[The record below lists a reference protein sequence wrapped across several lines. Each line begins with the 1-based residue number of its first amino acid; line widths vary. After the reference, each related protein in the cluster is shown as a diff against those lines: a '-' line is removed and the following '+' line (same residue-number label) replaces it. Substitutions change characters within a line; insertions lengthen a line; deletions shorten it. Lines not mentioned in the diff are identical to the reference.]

1 MGITHGYRYRRISYL
16 QHFMVRPTLATLR
29 SVNALSKLPV
39 HELEALLPVVRW
51 CYCEAGGVIPNAY
64 TEQGAVLFILSGY
77 VKLVRGGAPR
87 RTGPARQSLDRRMRP
102 RHEVMVAL
110 LSPGNMLGEA
120 AAILGV
126 EDTSSYIGLTP
137 CQMVEVPRAKFLSY
151 MQTYPA
157 FAAAAAAHVARRQ
170 LHAEQQLELMR
181 GDLEGRIH
189 ALLRHCRVLGLDTEK
204 WLSNAEI
211 ARMVGATRVAVSQVM
226 GRIQHQGNACT
237 ETT

>member
-1 MGITHGYRYRRISYL
+1 MA
-16 QHFMVRPTLATLR
+16 RPTLATLR
-29 SVNALSKLPV
+29 SVNSLSQLPL
-39 HELEALLPVVRW
+39 HELEALLAVVRW
-51 CYCEAGGVIPNAY
+51 RSCEAGDVIPNAC
-64 TEQGAVLFILSGY
+64 TGPGPVLFILSGY
-77 VKLVRGGAPR
+77 VKIVRGGTHRQAA
-87 RTGPARQSLDRRMRP
+87 PARQPLDRRTRP

-120 AAILGV
+120 AAMLGV

-137 CQMVEVPRAKFLSY
+137 CQMVEVPREKFHSY
-151 MQTYPA
+151 MHTYPA
-157 FAAAAAAHVARRQ
+157 FSAAVAAHVARRQ

-189 ALLRHCRVLGLDTEK
+189 ALLRHCRMLGLDTAK

-226 GRIQHQGNACT
+226 GRIQHQDTVCA